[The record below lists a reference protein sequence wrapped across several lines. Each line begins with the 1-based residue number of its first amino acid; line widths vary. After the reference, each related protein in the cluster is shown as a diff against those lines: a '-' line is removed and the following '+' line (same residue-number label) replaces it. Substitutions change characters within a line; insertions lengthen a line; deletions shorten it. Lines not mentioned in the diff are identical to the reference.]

1 MFENFSDYMYYLL
14 TAPFKRVKKSVNA
27 WYKMLRIF
35 GRMFDEVKESF
46 FVARDEGMVA
56 TCSEII
62 LKEHGRDRGLIRYSE
77 ETTENYRSR
86 IALFEEICRLGGTNA
101 GIILSVNA
109 LGYDDVNIKAA
120 KEIEP
125 GTEAWAE
132 FYVVISL
139 HEEEKEVRM
148 EQLCKEVRKVK
159 EVGAKDNYLFSMER
173 SSTMHAA
180 VAMTYLTYSEFTQE
194 DET

>member
-1 MFENFSDYMYYLL
+1 MFERFSDYMFYLL

-27 WYKMLRIF
+27 WYKVLCVF
-35 GRMFDEVKESF
+35 GKMFDEVKGSF
-46 FVARDEGMVA
+46 FSARDEGMIA
-56 TCSEII
+56 TCSEIM

-101 GIILSVNA
+101 GIVLSVNA
-109 LGYDDVNIKAA
+109 LGYDDVAIKSA

-125 GTEAWAE
+125 ETEAWAE

-139 HEEEKEVRM
+139 HEKEQEVRL

-159 EVGAKDNYLFSMER
+159 EVGAKDNYLFSRER
-173 SSTMHAA
+173 SHSIYVAA
-180 VAMTYLTYSEFTQE
+180 AMTYRIYSGFIQE
-194 DET
+194 D